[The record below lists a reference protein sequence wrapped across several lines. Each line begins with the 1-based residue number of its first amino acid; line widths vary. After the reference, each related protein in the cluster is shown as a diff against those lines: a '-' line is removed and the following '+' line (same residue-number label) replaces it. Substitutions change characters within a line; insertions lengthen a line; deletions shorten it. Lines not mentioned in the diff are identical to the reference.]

1 MIPCP
6 WAWYDTWLINDQIMQ
21 KKKWIGNNNKR
32 EEKGKKVLIGFSSD
46 NNNLFVH
53 VIHTWTTFFKG
64 GWFSKID
71 I

>member
-6 WAWYDTWLINDQIMQ
+6 WAWYDTWLINDQITQ
-21 KKKWIGNNNKR
+21 KKWIGNNNKR

-53 VIHTWTTFFKG
+53 VIHTWTIFFKG
-64 GWFSKID
+64 DGLSKID